1 MSYDLVSLNRSNNP
15 IDRDKDPDAY
25 YEKEYELKN
34 TLNFSLERW
43 SRILKLARLY
53 GWQPASTRAGP
64 LYYDV
69 PDNPDIKPLEWNGG
83 YFTNDGQI
91 VTAEDASEL
100 GKALEQALDDLPDH
114 ESNSPRY
121 VEVHSFKEADDYI
134 SLMENPILKSFVSK
148 REHYLSGEGISIPNT
163 KPFLFEFFSGSQKKY
178 VIDFITFCKKGAFEI
193 W

>member
-1 MSYDLVSLNRSNNP
+1 MSYDLVSVNRSNNP
-15 IDRDKDPDAY
+15 IDRNREPDAY
-25 YEKEYELKN
+25 YKKECELKN

-53 GWQPASTRAGP
+53 GWQPAGTRAGS

-69 PDNPDIKPLEWNGG
+69 PDYPDIKPIEWSGG

-91 VTAEDASEL
+91 VTADDASEL
-100 GKALEQALDDLPDH
+100 GKALEQALDDLPDY

-121 VEVHSFKEADDYI
+121 VKVHSFKEAKDYI
-134 SLMENPILKSFVSK
+134 SLMENPILKSFLSK
-148 REHYLSGEGISIPNT
+148 REWYLSEEGISLPNT
-163 KPFLFEFFSGSQKKY
+163 KLSLFEFFSGPQKKY